1 MLLKHQVALC
11 QSNLIDN
18 LQTTQHPENLVHL
31 LPTEVN
37 STITVSSSIA
47 ESLKTSLFAILL
59 ISIQFNNLVPRVLSL
74 VSKEEEL
81 VNLSCLCNFQ
91 HFAITNK
98 GNKYRQSKT
107 SKLLGGENETMSKC
121 R

>member
-37 STITVSSSIA
+37 SMITVSSSIA
-47 ESLKTSLFAILL
+47 ESLMTSLFAILL
-59 ISIQFNNLVPRVLSL
+59 ITIQFNNLVPRVLSL
-74 VSKEEEL
+74 VSKEENREPWERGSQ
-81 VNLSCLCNFQ
+81 VNLQ
-91 HFAITNK
+91 
-98 GNKYRQSKT
+98 KT
-107 SKLLGGENETMSKC
+107 SPYIKIRFKS
-121 R
+121 

>member
-37 STITVSSSIA
+37 SMLKVSSSNG
-47 ESLKTSLFAILL
+47 ESLMTSLFAILL
-59 ISIQFNNLVPRVLSL
+59 ISIQFNNLLPRVLSL
-74 VSKEEEL
+74 VSREEDREPWERGCQ
-81 VNLSCLCNFQ
+81 VNL
-91 HFAITNK
+91 
-98 GNKYRQSKT
+98 
-107 SKLLGGENETMSKC
+107 
-121 R
+121 

>member
-37 STITVSSSIA
+37 SMLKVSSSIG
-47 ESLKTSLFAILL
+47 ESLMTSLFAILL
-59 ISIQFNNLVPRVLSL
+59 ISIQFNNLLPRVLSL
-74 VSKEEEL
+74 VSREEDREPWERGCQ
-81 VNLSCLCNFQ
+81 VNL
-91 HFAITNK
+91 
-98 GNKYRQSKT
+98 
-107 SKLLGGENETMSKC
+107 
-121 R
+121 